1 MFLARREGVFLPFF
15 ANTSNM
21 IYLSTDTS
29 NQLIRLSLDESR
41 QYFSTAFTHYLFIL
55 QHEENSTAGVDL
67 KQVATIVGENQ
78 RITILNVT
86 TASLTLAGRY
96 RYMVYGQNSS
106 SNTNP
111 TDASVV
117 GLCEIGY
124 AILSDGSTAYDVQN
138 ITIQDDVIYNG

>member
-1 MFLARREGVFLPFF
+1 LKEGREYSFPFF
-15 ANTSNM
+15 LTDRPM
-21 IYLSTDTS
+21 IYLETNTP

-41 QYFSTAFTHYLFIL
+41 QYYSTPFTHYLFIL

-67 KQVATIVGENQ
+67 QQVPTIIGENQ
-78 RITILNVT
+78 RITILLVT

-96 RYMVYGQNSS
+96 RYYVYGQNSS
-106 SNTNP
+106 TNLNP

-117 GLCEIGY
+117 GLCEVGW
-124 AILSDGSTAYDVQN
+124 ANLSDGSTAFDVQS